1 MTRIG
6 MLVPSSNTVAET
18 LTAEMLRGLPD
29 VSLHVARF
37 RVTRLD
43 QSEAALAQFTPAPLL
58 EAASLL
64 RDAKLDSICL
74 NATAACYTGMEN
86 DRGLL
91 RELGADSHTA
101 VLALLEALRAKG
113 ARRIGIV
120 TPFLDGVQ
128 AATIRVLAE
137 EGFEVAAERHF
148 QDPGNHSF
156 ARFTEADV
164 TAALREVAATPG
176 LEALA
181 VISTNLRGPRPAAQL
196 EGELGLPIYDSV
208 ATALWGAL
216 RRAGVDTSRVRGWG
230 SLLG

>member
-1 MTRIG
+1 
-6 MLVPSSNTVAET
+6 MLVPSSNTVAEP

-43 QSEAALAQFTPAPLL
+43 RSEAALAQFTLAPVM

-64 RDAKLDSICL
+64 RDAHPHAICL

-86 DRGLL
+86 DRALL
-91 RELGADSHTA
+91 RELGPHSHTA
-101 VLALLEALRAKG
+101 MLALLDALRARG

-120 TPFLDGVQ
+120 TPFLDDVQ
-128 AATIRVLAE
+128 EATIRVLAE
-137 EGFEVAAERHF
+137 EGFEVAAEHHF
-148 QDPGNHSF
+148 QDPGNYSF

-164 TAALREVAATPG
+164 TAALREVAAAPG
-176 LEALA
+176 LDALA

-196 EGELGLPIYDSV
+196 EAELGLPIYDTV

-216 RRAGVDTSRVRGWG
+216 TRAGVDTSRVKGWG
-230 SLLG
+230 SLFG